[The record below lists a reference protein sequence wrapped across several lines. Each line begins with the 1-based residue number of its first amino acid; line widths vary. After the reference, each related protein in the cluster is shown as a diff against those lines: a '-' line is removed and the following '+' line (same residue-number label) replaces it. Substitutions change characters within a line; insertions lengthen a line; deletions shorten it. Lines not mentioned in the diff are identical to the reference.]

1 MEGRDPGEL
10 IKLQNVEENTWD
22 NRDIS
27 KLPNQK
33 KKLPPITQQTSQPYQ
48 NIELS
53 NTELS
58 TKELVIKTSST
69 LPSKFEMLMKEP
81 NVVEVFDLTKGKTFF
96 LQRGFLRSIVNLS

>member
-96 LQRGFLRSIVNLS
+96 CSADF